1 MSPRKFR
8 APGPSAWHWRWLC
21 CLLLGQLIGCA
32 GLPSAAAPQRL
43 AEGVYWWP
51 GSGGVADADN
61 RGRIGNAGFI
71 VGPLGV
77 LAIDTGTSLAHGRA
91 LLAAI
96 RSVTAQPVRLALI
109 THTRPEFLFGGN
121 AFREQAIPVQ
131 MHRRTA
137 QLMASR
143 CDTCLKALLQQVG
156 AAEMQGTTVY
166 LADAVFDAPLLLH
179 TIGRPV
185 QVLWQGHSSG
195 PGDIAV
201 LDVNSGVLFAGGL
214 LDAGRIPD
222 IQDSDLPG
230 WQRALIALQ
239 ALNLTQVVPGHGPAS
254 PPALISTVSRYL
266 SQLGQRAEALVS
278 EGASLINVAETTEL
292 PEFAGWDQYDTIHR
306 RNASIAFLRF
316 EREQLLR

>member
-96 RSVTAQPVRLALI
+96 RSVTA
-109 THTRPEFLFGGN
+109 
-121 AFREQAIPVQ
+121 
-131 MHRRTA
+131 
-137 QLMASR
+137 SR
-143 CDTCLKALLQQVG
+143 C
-156 AAEMQGTTVY
+156 
-166 LADAVFDAPLLLH
+166 
-179 TIGRPV
+179 
-185 QVLWQGHSSG
+185 
-195 PGDIAV
+195 
-201 LDVNSGVLFAGGL
+201 
-214 LDAGRIPD
+214 
-222 IQDSDLPG
+222 G
-230 WQRALIALQ
+230 W
-239 ALNLTQVVPGHGPAS
+239 H
-254 PPALISTVSRYL
+254 
-266 SQLGQRAEALVS
+266 
-278 EGASLINVAETTEL
+278 
-292 PEFAGWDQYDTIHR
+292 
-306 RNASIAFLRF
+306 
-316 EREQLLR
+316 